1 MILFYFFLAFIL
13 LYLFI
18 LVFRLYYSSR
28 FKLFFLWGK
37 KGSGKSSLLI
47 KLMHRYAKKGFVIY
61 TNMPD
66 CLYPQARIIDLK
78 LLGDFI
84 PPPRSF
90 IALDE
95 VGMEYDNR
103 KFKTFK
109 DSVRDFYKLQ
119 RHYKIVVAMAS
130 QSWDVDLKIK
140 SLVDEFY
147 LVSSFGPLSVA
158 RRIVKKIGLLEAGQN
173 QESRP
178 VENLKFASFL
188 SWHFTWLPRWSR
200 FFDSFDAPPKP
211 AIPWYLNPQLFWF
224 DFKSRDQKGSFHG
237 VKIKSWL
244 PKPRRTRGSARR
256 LRSYKRLYKT
266 RFKLSKNTRFRS

>member
-1 MILFYFFLAFIL
+1 MWLFYVFLVIVL
-13 LYLFI
+13 LYVALLF
-18 LVFRLYYSSR
+18 FRLYYASR
-28 FKLFFLWGK
+28 FKLYFLWGK

-47 KLMHRYAKKGFVIY
+47 KLMHRYAKRGFVIY

-84 PPPRSF
+84 PPPKSF

-103 KFKTFK
+103 KFKTFR
-109 DSVRDFYKLQ
+109 DSTRDFYKLQ
-119 RHYKIVVAMAS
+119 RHYRVIVAMAS

-147 LVSSFGPLSVA
+147 LVSSFGPFSVA

-178 VENLKFASFL
+178 VENLKFASLF
-188 SWHFTWLPRWSR
+188 SWHFTWLPKWSR
-200 FFDSFDAPPKP
+200 FFDSFDAPQKP
-211 AIPWYLNPQLFWF
+211 FIPFYLNPQLFWL
-224 DFKSRDQKGSFHG
+224 DFKARDGQGRFRG
-237 VKIKSWL
+237 VKIRSWL
-244 PKPRRTRGSARR
+244 PRRPRGSARR
-256 LRSYKRLYKT
+256 VRSYRKFYKT
-266 RFKLSKNTRFRS
+266 RFRSSR

>member
-1 MILFYFFLAFIL
+1 MILFYIFVAIIL
-13 LYLFI
+13 LYIFVL
-18 LVFRLYYSSR
+18 LFRLYYASR
-28 FKLFFLWGK
+28 FKLYFLWGK

-47 KLMHRYAKKGFVIY
+47 KLMYRYAKEGFVVY
-61 TNMPD
+61 TNMTD
-66 CLYPQARIIDLK
+66 CLFPQARIIDLK
-78 LLGDFI
+78 MLGDFI
-84 PPPRSF
+84 PPPKSF

-119 RHYKIVVAMAS
+119 RHYKVVVAMAS

-188 SWHFTWLPRWSR
+188 SWHFTWLPKWSK

-211 AIPWYLNPQLFWF
+211 AIPYYFNPQLFWL
-224 DFKSRDQKGSFHG
+224 DFKVRDGRGRFRG
-237 VKIKSWL
+237 VKIRSWL
-244 PKPRRTRGSARR
+244 PRRRKRGSARR
-256 LRSYKRLYKT
+256 TRSYKKFYKT
-266 RFKLSKNTRFRS
+266 RFRLSWKS